1 MYLGILML
9 RIIRLFTWIEAV
21 HIFSKVWEWTPSIIK
36 SFTIK
41 RMETQTNPEVR
52 FRISIR
58 PSLISSSSSE
68 KRVVFLFCWISSIK
82 KVKSE
87 LIFLLTVYQRIRQAQ
102 WSGHVQLSNFAYER
116 FSDERL
122 KVISLGR
129 TIIWFKMIII
139 PVYDACKENMQF
151 RRQAS

>member
-9 RIIRLFTWIEAV
+9 RIIQLFTWIEAV

-52 FRISIR
+52 LRISIR

-68 KRVVFLFCWISSIK
+68 KGIEFLFYWISSTK
-82 KVKSE
+82 MKSE
-87 LIFLLTVYQRIRQAQ
+87 MFFCSQLTTKLVRPNEADMF
-102 WSGHVQLSNFAYER
+102 N
-116 FSDERL
+116 
-122 KVISLGR
+122 GR
-129 TIIWFKMIII
+129 TSLLKDYQTKDWESQAFNIKAQSGRFIITIL
-139 PVYDACKENMQF
+139 DSN
-151 RRQAS
+151 